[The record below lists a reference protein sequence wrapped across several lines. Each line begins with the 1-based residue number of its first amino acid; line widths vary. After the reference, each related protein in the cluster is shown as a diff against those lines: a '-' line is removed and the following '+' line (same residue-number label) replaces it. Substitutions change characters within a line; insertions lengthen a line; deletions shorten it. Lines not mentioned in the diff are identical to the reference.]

1 MNDLVKAFAA
11 SFLFI
16 FVICSIASCTYS
28 VNMVLNHGTASD
40 VVDETQSPSN
50 DVKPNMQ
57 LTPNL

>member
-1 MNDLVKAFAA
+1 MKDLAKAFAA
-11 SFLFI
+11 SILFI
-16 FVICSIASCTYS
+16 FVMCAIAACTYS

-50 DVKPNMQ
+50 DVKPNIQ